1 MSRRQRWQAQDSAQF
16 SDEQY
21 QHYILQGVSRTFA
34 LTIPQL
40 PADLELVTGNA
51 YLLCR
56 ITDTIEDDA
65 ALTSDQK
72 LHFIQRFLT
81 VLEGSDEGGDAV
93 TFSNEL
99 LPLLGDE
106 CPEAELDLMRN
117 VYRVVRLMRKFSP
130 LRQKSL
136 LRCVNQM
143 AAGMA
148 YYQEAEN
155 PFGLAD
161 MAELD
166 RYCYHVAGVVGEML
180 AELFCDYSETMAN
193 NQQQLM
199 MLSVH
204 FGQGLQMTNILKD
217 VREDMIRGV
226 NWLPADLFQQRGV
239 DLQNLPAV
247 FSEPGF
253 ADVIEELIAVAH
265 GHLRR
270 ALEYTLLIP
279 SSEKGLRRFCL
290 WAIGMAMLTL
300 KKLNADRH
308 YNNPTS
314 TKITRASLKRIIVL
328 SNIAV
333 GQDVLVKGLF
343 ASLARGLPAAEHM
356 PLNAADMAVE
366 CVPDSQCE
374 AEVGSA
380 T

>member
-1 MSRRQRWQAQDSAQF
+1 MSKRQRWHAQDSTQF

-65 ALTSDQK
+65 ALSADQK
-72 LHFIQRFLT
+72 LHFIQRFLAVIEGADAT
-81 VLEGSDEGGDAV
+81 V
-93 TFSNEL
+93 FSAEL
-99 LPLLGDE
+99 LPFLGDA

-117 VYRVVRLMRKFSP
+117 VDRVVRLTGTFSP
-130 LRQKSL
+130 LQQQSL
-136 LRCVNQM
+136 LRCVRQM

-180 AELFCDYSETMAN
+180 AALFCDYSDVMAE
-193 NQQQLM
+193 NQPQLM
-199 MLSVH
+199 ELSVH

-217 VREDMIRGV
+217 VREDMSRGV
-226 NWLPADLFQQRGV
+226 NWLPANLFEERGV
-239 DLQNLPAV
+239 DLQDLPGV

-265 GHLRR
+265 GHLCK
-270 ALEYTLLIP
+270 ALAYTLLIP

-314 TKITRASLKRIIVL
+314 TKITRSSLKRIIVL
-328 SNIAV
+328 SNMAV

-343 ASLARGLPAAEHM
+343 ASLARGLPAAVDL
-356 PLNAADMAVE
+356 PLDAADMAVE
-366 CVPDSQCE
+366 CTPCSRCE
-374 AEVGSA
+374 AE
-380 T
+380 

>member
-1 MSRRQRWQAQDSAQF
+1 MSNRQRWQAQDSAQF
-16 SDEQY
+16 SDDQY

-56 ITDTIEDDA
+56 ITDTIEDDE
-65 ALTSDQK
+65 ALSSDQK

-81 VLEGSDEGGDAV
+81 VLEGPDERADAV
-93 TFSNEL
+93 DFSSEL
-99 LPLLGDE
+99 LPLLGDC

-117 VYRVVRLMRKFSP
+117 VDRVVRLTRTFSP
-130 LRQKSL
+130 LQQRSL
-136 LRCVNQM
+136 LRCVRQM

-180 AELFCDYSETMAN
+180 ATLFCDYSQSMAKN
-193 NQQQLM
+193 KQQLM
-199 MLSVH
+199 KLSVH

-217 VREDMIRGV
+217 VREDMSRGV
-226 NWLPADLFQQRGV
+226 NWLPADLFSQRGV
-239 DLQNLPAV
+239 DLQDLPAV
-247 FSEPGF
+247 FSERGF
-253 ADVIEELIAVAH
+253 ADVIEELVAIAH

-300 KKLNADRH
+300 KRLNADRH
-308 YNNPTS
+308 YNNPAS
-314 TKITRASLKRIIVL
+314 TKITRASLKRIVVL
-328 SNIAV
+328 SNMAV

-343 ASLARGLPAAEHM
+343 AGLARGLPA
-356 PLNAADMAVE
+356 PLELPLDAAGMAVD
-366 CVPDSQCE
+366 C
-374 AEVGSA
+374 
-380 T
+380 

>member
-1 MSRRQRWQAQDSAQF
+1 MSKRQRWQAQDSAQF

-65 ALTSDQK
+65 ALSSDHK
-72 LHFIQRFLT
+72 LHFIRRFLA
-81 VLEGSDEGGDAV
+81 VLEGGDEGGNAV
-93 TFSNEL
+93 GFSSAL
-99 LPLLGDE
+99 LPLLGDA
-106 CPEAELDLMRN
+106 CPEAELDLIRN
-117 VYRVVRLMRKFSP
+117 VDRVVRMTRTFSP
-130 LRQKSL
+130 LQQQSL
-136 LRCVNQM
+136 LRCVRQM

-161 MAELD
+161 MGELD

-180 AELFCDYSETMAN
+180 AELFCDYSAAMAE

-199 MLSVH
+199 ALSVH

-217 VREDMIRGV
+217 VREDMSRGV
-226 NWLPADLFQQRGV
+226 NWLPADLFTQRGV
-239 DLQNLPAV
+239 DLQDLPGV
-247 FSEPGF
+247 FSEQGF
-253 ADVIEELIAVAH
+253 AEVIEELIAVAH
-265 GHLRR
+265 GHLRK

-279 SSEKGLRRFCL
+279 AREKGLRRFCL

-300 KKLNADRH
+300 KKLNADCH
-308 YNNPTS
+308 YNNPVS
-314 TKITRASLKRIIVL
+314 TKISRASLKRIIVL
-328 SNIAV
+328 SNMAV
-333 GQDVLVKGLF
+333 GQDVLIKGLF
-343 ASLARGLPAAEHM
+343 ASLARGLPA
-356 PLNAADMAVE
+356 PLELPLDAAGMALDC
-366 CVPDSQCE
+366 CVTGYE
-374 AEVGSA
+374 
-380 T
+380 

>member
-1 MSRRQRWQAQDSAQF
+1 MSKRQRWQAQDSAQF
-16 SDEQY
+16 SDERY

-72 LHFIQRFLT
+72 LHFIQRFLA
-81 VLEGSDEGGDAV
+81 VFEGADGVG
-93 TFSNEL
+93 FSAEL
-99 LPLLGDE
+99 LPLLGGD

-117 VYRVVRLMRKFSP
+117 VHRVVRLMRTFSP
-130 LRQKSL
+130 LQQQSL
-136 LRCVNQM
+136 LRCVRQM

-161 MAELD
+161 IAELD

-180 AELFCDYSETMAN
+180 AELFCDYSEIMAQK
-193 NQQQLM
+193 QQQLM
-199 MLSVH
+199 GLSIH

-217 VREDMIRGV
+217 VREDMSRGV
-226 NWLPADLFQQRGV
+226 NWLPADLFERKGV
-239 DLQNLPAV
+239 DLQDLPAV
-247 FSEPGF
+247 FSEPDF
-253 ADVIEELIAVAH
+253 AGVIEELIAVAH
-265 GHLRR
+265 GHLRK

-308 YNNPTS
+308 YNNSAS
-314 TKITRASLKRIIVL
+314 TKITRSSLKRIIVL
-328 SNIAV
+328 SNMAV

-343 ASLARGLPAAEHM
+343 ASLARGLPAAVDM
-356 PLNAADMAVE
+356 PLNADDMAVE
-366 CVPDSQCE
+366 FLES
-374 AEVGSA
+374 SSS
-380 T
+380 

>member
-1 MSRRQRWQAQDSAQF
+1 MSKRQRWQAQDSAKF
-16 SDEQY
+16 SDERY

-40 PADLELVTGNA
+40 PSDLELVTGNA

-56 ITDTIEDDA
+56 ITDTIEDDV
-65 ALTSDQK
+65 ALSAEQK
-72 LHFIQRFLT
+72 LHFIQRFLA
-81 VLEGSDEGGDAV
+81 VLEGDEDSAG
-93 TFSNEL
+93 FSSEL
-99 LPLLGDE
+99 LPLLGDS
-106 CPEAELDLMRN
+106 CPKAELDLMQN
-117 VYRVVRLMRKFSP
+117 VGRVVRMTRTFSP
-130 LRQKSL
+130 LQQQSL
-136 LRCVNQM
+136 LRCVRQM

-155 PFGLAD
+155 PFGLVD

-180 AELFCDYSETMAN
+180 AELFCDYSEVMAEN
-193 NQQQLM
+193 RQQLM
-199 MLSVH
+199 TLSVH

-217 VREDMIRGV
+217 VREDMSRGV

-239 DLQNLPAV
+239 DLQDLPAV

-253 ADVIEELIAVAH
+253 AEVIEELIAVAH

-300 KKLNADRH
+300 KKLNSDRH
-308 YNNPTS
+308 YNSPAS

-328 SNIAV
+328 SNMAV

-366 CVPDSQCE
+366 CAPNSKCE
-374 AEVGSA
+374 AEVRSV

>member
-1 MSRRQRWQAQDSAQF
+1 MPKRQRWQLLDSAQF

-40 PADLELVTGNA
+40 PADLGLVIGNA

-65 ALTSDQK
+65 ALTSDKK
-72 LHFIQRFLT
+72 LYFIQCFLA
-81 VLEGSDEGGDAV
+81 VLEGTGDAV
-93 TFSNEL
+93 DFSNEL

-117 VYRVVRLMRKFSP
+117 VQRVVRMTRTFSS
-130 LRQKSL
+130 LQQKSL

-143 AAGMA
+143 AAGMV

-180 AELFCDYSETMAN
+180 AELFCDYSEDMMKN
-193 NQQQLM
+193 RQQLM
-199 MLSVH
+199 GLSVH

-217 VREDMIRGV
+217 VREDMSRGV
-226 NWLPADLFQQRGV
+226 SWLPADLFAQRGV

-247 FSEPGF
+247 FSDPGF
-253 ADVIEELIAVAH
+253 AGVIEELIAVAY

-279 SSEKGLRRFCL
+279 AREKGLRRFCL

-308 YNNPTS
+308 YNSSAS
-314 TKITRASLKRIIVL
+314 TKITRASLKRIIML
-328 SNIAV
+328 SNMAV

-343 ASLARGLPAAEHM
+343 ASLARGLPKPVDM
-356 PLNAADMAVE
+356 PLNADDMAVE
-366 CVPDSQCE
+366 FLESSLP
-374 AEVGSA
+374 
-380 T
+380 